1 MGSNLHRLLRSF
13 CLGTDWKYA
22 IFWKLKHRAR
32 MILTWEDAYYDN
44 PNICDSSGNE
54 SCQNTWE
61 QIGSADFS
69 HDPLELAVAKMSYHV
84 YSLGEG
90 IVGHVA
96 VASHLLLLYNLDQ
109 WMPTD

>member
-1 MGSNLHRLLRSF
+1 MVCNHLLICWACVYFRLNIHTQRVSLNYF
-13 CLGTDWKYA
+13 LGVMFA
-22 IFWKLKHRAR
+22 FR
-32 MILTWEDAYYDN
+32 ILTWEDAYYDN

-90 IVGHVA
+90 YDLTNEYVGY
-96 VASHLLLLYNLDQ
+96 LRLK
-109 WMPTD
+109 